1 MTVIEFEFQIKLN
14 NLNIMLS
21 LLKHT
26 EVQQCYFVLQSLRYA
41 TLCM

>member
-26 EVQQCYFVLQSLRYA
+26 EVQQRYFVLQSLRYA